1 MEKILKRIHS
11 PEDLRKLTGK
21 ELNLLPA
28 EIRERIIDVVSKN
41 GGHLAPNL
49 GTVELTI
56 ALHVVFHT
64 PEDKILWDVS
74 HQAYT
79 HKLLTGREAKFDT
92 LRQHG
97 GISGFTRMDESP
109 YDCFGSGHSGTALSA
124 AMGFEVADYLLKK
137 EDRVVAVVGD
147 GALTNG
153 ITFEALNNLRSCCRG
168 LILIV
173 NDNKMSI
180 ARSTGAISRILNR
193 IITAKLYN
201 RIKAAAKYIL
211 RNLPHGENMIGS
223 IRGLESSLKSLLVPG
238 VFFEEMGIRY
248 IGPVNGHNLAELIR
262 TLRRVKDNDLPVI
275 VHVITEKG
283 RGCKFANE
291 NPELFHGIGKFNPET
306 GELIRSAGAKPT
318 FSTVFGASLEKLTE
332 QDPKLVTV
340 AAAMA
345 LGCGITHDYIRKYKE
360 RFFDVGIAEE
370 HAIAFAA
377 GLAANGCHPV
387 AAIYATFSQRALD
400 CLFHEVALQN
410 LPVLLCADRAG
421 LVEDGP
427 THHGIYDV
435 SFLRA
440 IPNMAILM
448 PANEDELPMM
458 MEAALKRQCPAVI
471 RYPKGNSGRPE
482 GDPAPAPIEWGKA
495 AVVRD
500 GSDLSFWCAGREI
513 YTAMAAADIMEKQH
527 GLRAAVVNVRFLKPF
542 DTELFNQYLDRP
554 VVTLEDHVKQG
565 GLASI
570 VAELAA
576 GNGCPALLSWG
587 WDADEII
594 PHGSTAKIRQ
604 EHGFTPESIADAV
617 AAKVLSLRRQQRVL
631 H

>member
-1 MEKILKRIHS
+1 MENILQNIHS
-11 PEDLRKLTGK
+11 PEDLRRLNGK
-21 ELNLLPA
+21 ELNQLPE
-28 EIRERIIDVVSKN
+28 EIRERIIEVVSRN

-56 ALHVVFHT
+56 ALHIVFHA
-64 PEDKILWDVS
+64 PEDKILWDVG

-79 HKLLTGREAKFDT
+79 HKLLTGRADRFDT
-92 LRQHG
+92 LRKRG
-97 GISGFTRMDESP
+97 GVSGFTKMDESP

-124 AMGFEVADYLLKK
+124 AMGFEVAGDLLHK
-137 EDRVVAVVGD
+137 DGRVVAVVGD
-147 GALTNG
+147 GALGNG
-153 ITFEALNNLRSCCRG
+153 ITFEALNNLRSSCRG
-168 LILIV
+168 LILVV

-193 IITAKLYN
+193 IITAKFYN
-201 RIKAAAKYIL
+201 RVKASLKFVL
-211 RNLPHGENMIGS
+211 RRFPHGENMIGS

-283 RGCKFANE
+283 RGCKYANE
-291 NPELFHGIGKFNPET
+291 DPELFHGIGRFNPET
-306 GELIRSAGAKPT
+306 GELIRDAGAKPT
-318 FSTVFGASLEKLTE
+318 FSAVFGKTLEKLAAE
-332 QDPKLVTV
+332 DPKLVTV

-345 LGCGITHDYIRKYKE
+345 LGCGIPHEFIRKYRD

-377 GLAANGCHPV
+377 GLAAYGCHPV

-400 CLFHEVALQN
+400 CLFHDVGLQN
-410 LPVLLCADRAG
+410 LPVVLCEDRAG

-427 THHGIYDV
+427 THHGIHDV

-440 IPNMAILM
+440 IPNLAILM

-458 MEAALKRQCPAVI
+458 MEAALKRSCPAVI
-471 RYPKGNSGRPE
+471 RYPKGNSGRPD

-495 AVVRD
+495 AVVREGGD
-500 GSDLSFWCAGREI
+500 MSFWCAGREI
-513 YTAMAAADIMEKQH
+513 YTAMAAADILEREH
-527 GLRAAVVNVRFLKPF
+527 GIHAAVVNVRFLKPF
-542 DTELFNQYLDRP
+542 DEALFRTYLAKP
-554 VVTLEDHVKQG
+554 VVTVEDHVKQG

-570 VAELAA
+570 CAELAA
-576 GNGCPALLSWG
+576 GSPCPGMASFG
-587 WDADEII
+587 WEADVII
-594 PHGSTAKIRQ
+594 PHGATAQVRQ
-604 EHGFTPESIADAV
+604 EYGFTPEAIAEAV
-617 AAKVLSLRRQQRVL
+617 AKLVKRA
-631 H
+631 

>member
-1 MEKILKRIHS
+1 MDTILNRIHS

-21 ELNLLPA
+21 ELNRLPA

-56 ALHVVFHT
+56 ALHMVFHA
-64 PEDKILWDVS
+64 PGDKILWDVG

-79 HKLLTGREAKFDT
+79 HKLLTGRESEFDT
-92 LRQHG
+92 LRQRG
-97 GISGFTRMDESP
+97 GVSGFTKMDESP

-124 AMGFEVADYLLKK
+124 AMGFEVADNLLEKH
-137 EDRVVAVVGD
+137 DRVIAVVGD
-147 GALTNG
+147 GALGNG
-153 ITFEALNNLRSCCRG
+153 ITFEALNNLRSTCRG

-180 ARSTGAISRILNR
+180 ARTTGAIAHILNR
-193 IITAKLYN
+193 IITAKIYN
-201 RIKAAAKYIL
+201 RTKTALKYFL
-211 RNLPHGENMIGS
+211 RRFPHGENMIGS
-223 IRGLESSLKSLLVPG
+223 IQGLESSLKSLLVPG

-248 IGPVNGHNLAELIR
+248 IGPVNGHDIAELIR
-262 TLRRVKDNDLPVI
+262 TLRRVKDNDRPVI
-275 VHVITEKG
+275 VHVVTEKG
-283 RGCKFANE
+283 RGCKYANGD
-291 NPELFHGIGKFNPET
+291 PELFHGIGKFNPET
-306 GELIRSAGAKPT
+306 GELIRNTGSGPT
-318 FSTVFGASLEKLTE
+318 FSAVFGASLEKLAAE
-332 QDPKLVTV
+332 DPKLVTV

-345 LGCGITHDYIRKYKE
+345 LGCGISHDFIRKYRD

-400 CLFHEVALQN
+400 CLFHDVALQN

-427 THHGIYDV
+427 THHGLYDV

-440 IPNMAILM
+440 LPNIAILM

-458 MEAALKRQCPAVI
+458 MEAALKRACPAVI

-495 AVVRD
+495 AVVRE

-513 YTAMAAADIMEKQH
+513 YTAMAAACILEKEH
-527 GLRAAVVNVRFLKPF
+527 GIRAAVVNVRFLKPF
-542 DTELFNQYLDRP
+542 DAELFRQYLSRP
-554 VVTLEDHVKQG
+554 VVTIEDHVKQG

-570 VAELAA
+570 AAELAA
-576 GNGCPALLSWG
+576 GNGCPAMLSFG
-587 WDADEII
+587 WDADVII
-594 PHGSTAKIRQ
+594 PHGNTAKIRQ
-604 EHGFTPESIADAV
+604 EFGFTPEAIAK
-617 AAKVLSLRRQQRVL
+617 AAAEKVLPLR
-631 H
+631 

>member
-1 MEKILKRIHS
+1 MDKILQNIHS

-21 ELNLLPA
+21 ELNRLPQ
-28 EIRERIIDVVSKN
+28 EIRDRIVDVVSRN

-56 ALHVVFHT
+56 ALHMVFHA
-64 PEDKILWDVS
+64 PEDKILWDVG

-79 HKLLTGREAKFDT
+79 HKLLTGRESTFDT
-92 LRQHG
+92 LRQRG
-97 GISGFTRMDESP
+97 GVSGFTKMDESP

-124 AMGFEVADYLLKK
+124 AMGFEVAANMLKK
-137 EDRVVAVVGD
+137 DERVIAVVGD
-147 GALTNG
+147 GALGNG
-153 ITFEALNNLRSCCRG
+153 ITFEALNNLRSTCRG
-168 LILIV
+168 LILIA

-193 IITAKLYN
+193 IITARLYN
-201 RIKAAAKYIL
+201 RTKTAMKYIL
-211 RNLPHGENMIGS
+211 RRFPHGENMIGS
-223 IRGLESSLKSLLVPG
+223 IRGLENSLKSFLVPG

-283 RGCKFANE
+283 RGCKYANE
-291 NPELFHGIGKFNPET
+291 DPELFHGIGKFNPET
-306 GELIRSAGAKPT
+306 GELIRNPDAKPT
-318 FSTVFGASLEKLTE
+318 FSAVFGASLEKLAE

-345 LGCGITHDYIRKYKE
+345 LGCGISHDFIRKYRE

-400 CLFHEVALQN
+400 CLYHDVALQN
-410 LPVLLCADRAG
+410 LPVLLCEDRAG

-448 PANEDELPMM
+448 PANEEELPMM
-458 MEAALKRQCPAVI
+458 MEASLKRACPAVI
-471 RYPKGNSGRPE
+471 RYPKGSSGRPDGE
-482 GDPAPAPIEWGKA
+482 AAPAPLEWGKA
-495 AVVRD
+495 AVVRE

-513 YTAMAAADIMEKQH
+513 YTAMTAADILEKEH
-527 GLRAAVVNVRFLKPF
+527 GIRAAVVNVRFLKPF
-542 DTELFNQYLDRP
+542 DAELFHRYLDRP
-554 VVTLEDHVKQG
+554 VVTIEDHVKQG

-570 VAELAA
+570 AAELAA
-576 GNGCPALLSWG
+576 GNGCPAMLSFG
-587 WDADEII
+587 WDADTII
-594 PHGSTAKIRQ
+594 PHGSTAKIR
-604 EHGFTPESIADAV
+604 EEFGFTPEAIAK
-617 AAKVLSLRRQQRVL
+617 AAAEKIRSLR
-631 H
+631 

>member
-1 MEKILKRIHS
+1 MEKILKKIHS

-21 ELNLLPA
+21 ELKSLPA

-56 ALHVVFHT
+56 ALHMVFHA
-64 PEDKILWDVS
+64 PEDKILWDVG

-79 HKLLTGREAKFDT
+79 HKLLTGREAEFDT
-92 LRQHG
+92 LRQRG
-97 GISGFTRMDESP
+97 GVSGFTKMDESP

-124 AMGFEVADYLLKK
+124 AMGFEVADNLLEKH
-137 EDRVVAVVGD
+137 DRVIAVVGD
-147 GALTNG
+147 GALGNG
-153 ITFEALNNLRSCCRG
+153 ITFEALNNLRSTCRG
-168 LILIV
+168 LILIA

-180 ARSTGAISRILNR
+180 ARSTGAIAHILNR

-201 RIKAAAKYIL
+201 RTKTAMKYVLKRIPL
-211 RNLPHGENMIGS
+211 GQKMIGS
-223 IRGLESSLKSLLVPG
+223 IQGLENSLKSLLVPG

-248 IGPVNGHNLAELIR
+248 IGPVNGHNLDELVR

-275 VHVITEKG
+275 VHVITQKG
-283 RGCKFANE
+283 RGCKCASDD
-291 NPELFHGIGKFNPET
+291 PELFHGIGRFNPET
-306 GELIRSAGAKPT
+306 GELIRNPDARPT
-318 FSTVFGASLEKLTE
+318 FSAVFGASLEKLAE

-345 LGCGITHDYIRKYKE
+345 LGCGISHDFIRKHKD

-400 CLFHEVALQN
+400 CLFHDVALQN
-410 LPVLLCADRAG
+410 LPVLLCADRSG

-458 MEAALKRQCPAVI
+458 MEAALKRACPAVI
-471 RYPKGNSGRPE
+471 RYPKGNSGRPD

-495 AVVRD
+495 VVVRE

-513 YTAMAAADIMEKQH
+513 YTALAAADILEKKH

-542 DTELFNQYLDRP
+542 DDALFRQCLGKP

-570 VAELAA
+570 AAELAA
-576 GNGCPALLSWG
+576 WNGCPAMLSFG
-587 WDADEII
+587 WEADEIV
-594 PHGSTAKIRQ
+594 PHGSTAKIRE
-604 EHGFTPESIADAV
+604 EHGFTPEAIAKAV
-617 AAKVLSLRRQQRVL
+617 AEKVLVLR
-631 H
+631 

>member
-1 MEKILKRIHS
+1 MENILKHIHS

-21 ELNLLPA
+21 ELAALPD

-56 ALHVVFHT
+56 ALHMVFHA
-64 PEDKILWDVS
+64 PEDKILWDVG

-79 HKLLTGREAKFDT
+79 HKLLTGREAEFDT
-92 LRQHG
+92 LRRRG
-97 GISGFTRMDESP
+97 GVSGFTKMDESP

-124 AMGFEVADYLLKK
+124 AMGFEVADNLLNKH
-137 EDRVVAVVGD
+137 DRVIAVVGD
-147 GALTNG
+147 GALGNG
-153 ITFEALNNLRSCCRG
+153 ITFEALNNLRSTCRG
-168 LILIV
+168 LILIA

-180 ARSTGAISRILNR
+180 ARSTGAIAHILNR

-201 RIKAAAKYIL
+201 RTKTVMKYVL
-211 RNLPHGENMIGS
+211 RRLPLGENMIGG
-223 IRGLESSLKSLLVPG
+223 IQGLENSLKSLLVPG
-238 VFFEEMGIRY
+238 IFFEEMGIRY
-248 IGPVNGHNLAELIR
+248 IGPVNGHNLAALIR

-275 VHVITEKG
+275 VHVITQKG
-283 RGCKFANE
+283 RGCKCATDD
-291 NPELFHGIGKFNPET
+291 PELFHGIGKFNPET
-306 GELIRSAGAKPT
+306 GELIRSAGEKPT
-318 FSTVFGASLEKLTE
+318 FSAVFGAALEKLAE
-332 QDPKLVTV
+332 KDPKLVTV

-345 LGCGITHDYIRKYKE
+345 LGCGISHDFIRKYRD

-400 CLFHEVALQN
+400 CLFHDVALQN

-440 IPNMAILM
+440 LPNMAVLM

-458 MEAALKRQCPAVI
+458 MEAALKHAGPAVI

-482 GDPAPAPIEWGKA
+482 DDPAPAPVEWGKA
-495 AVVRD
+495 VVVRE

-513 YTAMAAADIMEKQH
+513 YTAMAAADILEGKH
-527 GLRAAVVNVRFLKPF
+527 GIRAAVVNVRFLKPF
-542 DTELFNQYLDRP
+542 DAALFKTYWDKP
-554 VVTLEDHVKQG
+554 VVTIEDHVKQG
-565 GLASI
+565 GLASV

-576 GNGCPALLSWG
+576 GNGCPAVLSFG
-587 WDADEII
+587 WDADTIV
-594 PHGSTAKIRQ
+594 PHGSTAKIR
-604 EHGFTPESIADAV
+604 EEYGFTPEAIAEAA
-617 AAKVLSLRRQQRVL
+617 AAKVLALR
-631 H
+631 

>member
-1 MEKILKRIHS
+1 MENILQNIHS

-21 ELNLLPA
+21 DLNRLPD
-28 EIRERIIDVVSKN
+28 EIRERIIDVVSRN

-56 ALHVVFHT
+56 ALHIVFHA
-64 PEDKILWDVS
+64 PEDKILWDVG

-79 HKLLTGREAKFDT
+79 HKLLTGRAENFDT
-92 LRQHG
+92 LRQRG
-97 GISGFTRMDESP
+97 GVSGFTKMDESP

-124 AMGFEVADYLLKK
+124 AMGFEVAGELLHK
-137 EDRVVAVVGD
+137 DGRVVAVVGD
-147 GALTNG
+147 GALGNG
-153 ITFEALNNLRSCCRG
+153 ITFEALNNLRSACRG
-168 LILIV
+168 LILVV

-201 RIKAAAKYIL
+201 RVKASAKYLL
-211 RNLPHGENMIGS
+211 RRFPHGENMIGG

-283 RGCKFANE
+283 RGCKYANE
-291 NPELFHGIGKFNPET
+291 DPELFHGIGKFNPET
-306 GELIRSAGAKPT
+306 GELIRNAGAKPT
-318 FSTVFGASLEKLTE
+318 FSAVFGSALEKLAE
-332 QDPKLVTV
+332 EDPKLVTV

-345 LGCGITHDYIRKYKE
+345 LGCGISHEFIRKNRD

-400 CLFHEVALQN
+400 CLFHDVGLQN
-410 LPVLLCADRAG
+410 LPVVLCEDRAG

-427 THHGIYDV
+427 THHGIHDV

-440 IPNMAILM
+440 IPNIAILM

-458 MEAALKRQCPAVI
+458 MEAALKHASPAVI
-471 RYPKGNSGRPE
+471 RYPKGNSGRPD
-482 GDPAPAPIEWGKA
+482 GDPAPVPVEWGRA
-495 AVVRD
+495 AVVRE
-500 GSDLSFWCAGREI
+500 GGDLSFWCAGREI
-513 YTAMAAADIMEKQH
+513 YTALAAAGILERQH
-527 GLRAAVVNVRFLKPF
+527 GIRAAVVNVRFLKPF
-542 DTELFNQYLDRP
+542 DEALFRRYLAKP
-554 VVTLEDHVKQG
+554 VVTIEDHVKQG

-570 VAELAA
+570 CAELAA
-576 GNGCPALLSWG
+576 GNGCPAMLSFG
-587 WDADEII
+587 WDADTII

-604 EHGFTPESIADAV
+604 EFGFTPEAIAEAS
-617 AAKVLSLRRQQRVL
+617 AKLVRRG
-631 H
+631 

>member
-1 MEKILKRIHS
+1 MEKILEHIHS

-21 ELNLLPA
+21 ELAALPD

-56 ALHVVFHT
+56 ALHMVFHA
-64 PEDKILWDVS
+64 PEDKILWDVG

-79 HKLLTGREAKFDT
+79 HKLLTGREAEFDT
-92 LRQHG
+92 LRRRG
-97 GISGFTRMDESP
+97 GVSGFTKMDESP

-124 AMGFEVADYLLKK
+124 AMGFEVADNLLNKH
-137 EDRVVAVVGD
+137 DRVIAVVGD
-147 GALTNG
+147 GALGNG
-153 ITFEALNNLRSCCRG
+153 ITFEALNNLRSTCRG
-168 LILIV
+168 LILIA

-180 ARSTGAISRILNR
+180 ARSTGAIAHILNR

-201 RIKAAAKYIL
+201 RTKTVMKYVL
-211 RNLPHGENMIGS
+211 RRLPLGENMIGG
-223 IRGLESSLKSLLVPG
+223 IQGLENSLKSLLVPG
-238 VFFEEMGIRY
+238 IFFEEMGIRY
-248 IGPVNGHNLAELIR
+248 IGPVNGHNLAALIR

-275 VHVITEKG
+275 VHVITQKG
-283 RGCKFANE
+283 RGCKCATDD
-291 NPELFHGIGKFNPET
+291 PELFHGIGKFNPET
-306 GELIRSAGAKPT
+306 GELIRSAGEKPT
-318 FSTVFGASLEKLTE
+318 FSAVFGAALEKLAE
-332 QDPKLVTV
+332 KDPKLVTV

-345 LGCGITHDYIRKYKE
+345 LGCGISHDFIRKYRD

-400 CLFHEVALQN
+400 CLFHDVALQN

-440 IPNMAILM
+440 LPNMAVLM

-458 MEAALKRQCPAVI
+458 MEAALKHAGPAVI

-482 GDPAPAPIEWGKA
+482 DDPAPAPVEWGKA
-495 AVVRD
+495 VVVRE

-513 YTAMAAADIMEKQH
+513 YTAMAAADILEGKH
-527 GLRAAVVNVRFLKPF
+527 GIRAAVVNVRFLKPF
-542 DTELFNQYLDRP
+542 DAALFKTYWDKP
-554 VVTLEDHVKQG
+554 VVTIEDHVKQG
-565 GLASI
+565 GLASV

-576 GNGCPALLSWG
+576 GNGCPAVLSFG
-587 WDADEII
+587 WDADTIV
-594 PHGSTAKIRQ
+594 PHGSTAKIR
-604 EHGFTPESIADAV
+604 EEYGFTPEAIAEAA
-617 AAKVLSLRRQQRVL
+617 AAKVLALR
-631 H
+631 

>member
-1 MEKILKRIHS
+1 MENILQNIHS
-11 PEDLRKLTGK
+11 PEDLRRLNGK
-21 ELNLLPA
+21 ELNQLPE
-28 EIRERIIDVVSKN
+28 EIRERIIEVVSRN

-56 ALHVVFHT
+56 ALHIVFHA
-64 PEDKILWDVS
+64 PEDKILWDVG

-79 HKLLTGREAKFDT
+79 HKLLTGRADRFDT
-92 LRQHG
+92 LRKRG
-97 GISGFTRMDESP
+97 GVSGFTKMDESP

-124 AMGFEVADYLLKK
+124 AMGFEVAGDLLHK
-137 EDRVVAVVGD
+137 DGRVVAVVGD
-147 GALTNG
+147 GALGNG
-153 ITFEALNNLRSCCRG
+153 ITFEALNNLRSSCRG
-168 LILIV
+168 LILVV

-193 IITAKLYN
+193 IITAKFYN
-201 RIKAAAKYIL
+201 RVKASLKFVL
-211 RNLPHGENMIGS
+211 RRFPHGENMIGS

-283 RGCKFANE
+283 RGCKYANE
-291 NPELFHGIGKFNPET
+291 DPELFHGIGRFNPET
-306 GELIRSAGAKPT
+306 GELIRDAGAKPT
-318 FSTVFGASLEKLTE
+318 FSAVFGKTLEKLAAE
-332 QDPKLVTV
+332 DPKLVTV

-345 LGCGITHDYIRKYKE
+345 LGCGISHEFIRKYRD

-400 CLFHEVALQN
+400 CLFHDVGLQN
-410 LPVLLCADRAG
+410 LPVVLCEDRAG

-427 THHGIYDV
+427 THHGIHDV

-440 IPNMAILM
+440 IPNLAILM

-458 MEAALKRQCPAVI
+458 MEAAVKRSCPAVI
-471 RYPKGNSGRPE
+471 RYPKGNSGRPD
-482 GDPAPAPIEWGKA
+482 GDPAPAPLEWGKA
-495 AVVRD
+495 AVVREGGD
-500 GSDLSFWCAGREI
+500 MSFWCAGREI
-513 YTAMAAADIMEKQH
+513 YTAMAAADILEREH
-527 GLRAAVVNVRFLKPF
+527 GIHAAVVNVRFLKPF
-542 DTELFNQYLDRP
+542 DEALFRTYLAKP
-554 VVTLEDHVKQG
+554 VVTVEDHVKQG

-570 VAELAA
+570 CAELAA
-576 GNGCPALLSWG
+576 GSPCPGMTSFG
-587 WDADEII
+587 WEADVII
-594 PHGSTAKIRQ
+594 PHGSTSQVRQ
-604 EHGFTPESIADAV
+604 EYGFTPEAIAEA
-617 AAKVLSLRRQQRVL
+617 AAKLVKRA
-631 H
+631 

>member
-1 MEKILKRIHS
+1 MENILQNIHS
-11 PEDLRKLTGK
+11 PEDLRRLNGK
-21 ELNLLPA
+21 ELNQLPE
-28 EIRERIIDVVSKN
+28 EIRERIIEVVSRN

-56 ALHVVFHT
+56 ALHIVFHA
-64 PEDKILWDVS
+64 PEDKILWDVG

-79 HKLLTGREAKFDT
+79 HKLLTGRADRFDT
-92 LRQHG
+92 LRKRG
-97 GISGFTRMDESP
+97 GVSGFTKMDESP

-124 AMGFEVADYLLKK
+124 AMGFEVAGDLLHK
-137 EDRVVAVVGD
+137 DGRVVAVVGD
-147 GALTNG
+147 GALGNG
-153 ITFEALNNLRSCCRG
+153 ITFEALNNLRSSCRG
-168 LILIV
+168 LILVV

-193 IITAKLYN
+193 IITAKFYN
-201 RIKAAAKYIL
+201 RVKASLKFVL
-211 RNLPHGENMIGS
+211 RRFPHGENMIGS

-283 RGCKFANE
+283 RGCKYANE
-291 NPELFHGIGKFNPET
+291 DPELFHGIGRFNPET
-306 GELIRSAGAKPT
+306 GELIRDAGAKPT
-318 FSTVFGASLEKLTE
+318 FSAVFGKTLEKLAE
-332 QDPKLVTV
+332 EDPKLVTV

-345 LGCGITHDYIRKYKE
+345 LGCGISHEFIRKYRD

-400 CLFHEVALQN
+400 CLFHDVGLQN
-410 LPVLLCADRAG
+410 LPVVLCEDRAG

-427 THHGIYDV
+427 THHGIHDV

-440 IPNMAILM
+440 IPNLAILM
-448 PANEDELPMM
+448 PANEDELPVM
-458 MEAALKRQCPAVI
+458 MEAALKRSCPAVI
-471 RYPKGNSGRPE
+471 RYPKGNSGRPD
-482 GDPAPAPIEWGKA
+482 GDPAPPPLEWGKA
-495 AVVRD
+495 AVVREGGD
-500 GSDLSFWCAGREI
+500 ISFWCAGREI
-513 YTAMAAADIMEKQH
+513 YTAMAAADILELEH
-527 GLRAAVVNVRFLKPF
+527 GIHAAVVNVRFLKPF
-542 DTELFNQYLDRP
+542 DEALFRTYLAKP
-554 VVTLEDHVKQG
+554 VVTVEDHVKQG

-570 VAELAA
+570 CAELAA
-576 GNGCPALLSWG
+576 GTPCPGMASFG
-587 WDADEII
+587 WDADVII
-594 PHGSTAKIRQ
+594 PHGSTAQVRQ
-604 EHGFTPESIADAV
+604 EYGFTPEAMAEA
-617 AAKVLSLRRQQRVL
+617 AAKLVQRA
-631 H
+631 

>member
-1 MEKILKRIHS
+1 MENILQNIHS
-11 PEDLRKLTGK
+11 PEDLRRLNGK
-21 ELNLLPA
+21 ELNQLPE
-28 EIRERIIDVVSKN
+28 EIRERIIDVVSRN

-56 ALHVVFHT
+56 ALHIVFHA
-64 PEDKILWDVS
+64 PEDKILWDVG

-79 HKLLTGREAKFDT
+79 HKLLTGRADRFDT
-92 LRQHG
+92 LRKRG
-97 GISGFTRMDESP
+97 GVSGFTKMDESP

-124 AMGFEVADYLLKK
+124 AMGFEVAGDLLHK
-137 EDRVVAVVGD
+137 DGRVVAVVGD
-147 GALTNG
+147 GALGNG
-153 ITFEALNNLRSCCRG
+153 ITFEALNNLRSSCRG
-168 LILIV
+168 LILVV

-193 IITAKLYN
+193 IITAKFYN
-201 RIKAAAKYIL
+201 RVKASLKYVL
-211 RNLPHGENMIGS
+211 RRFPHGENMIGS

-283 RGCKFANE
+283 RGCKYANE
-291 NPELFHGIGKFNPET
+291 DPELFHGIGRFNPET
-306 GELIRSAGAKPT
+306 GELIRDAGAKPT
-318 FSTVFGASLEKLTE
+318 FSAVFGKTLEKLAE
-332 QDPKLVTV
+332 EDPKLVTV

-345 LGCGITHDYIRKYKE
+345 LGCGISHEFIRKYRD

-400 CLFHEVALQN
+400 CLFHDVGLQN
-410 LPVLLCADRAG
+410 LPVVLCEDRAG

-427 THHGIYDV
+427 THHGIHDV

-440 IPNMAILM
+440 IPNLAILM

-458 MEAALKRQCPAVI
+458 MESALKRSCPAVI
-471 RYPKGNSGRPE
+471 RYPKGNSGRPD

-495 AVVRD
+495 AVVREGGD
-500 GSDLSFWCAGREI
+500 MSFWCAGREI
-513 YTAMAAADIMEKQH
+513 YTAMAAADILEREH
-527 GLRAAVVNVRFLKPF
+527 GIHAAVVNVRFLKPF
-542 DTELFNQYLDRP
+542 DEALFRTYLAKP
-554 VVTLEDHVKQG
+554 VVTVEDHVKQG

-570 VAELAA
+570 CAELAA
-576 GNGCPALLSWG
+576 GTPCPGMASFG
-587 WDADEII
+587 WEADVII
-594 PHGSTAKIRQ
+594 PHGSTAQVRK
-604 EHGFTPESIADAV
+604 EFGFTPEAMAEA
-617 AAKVLSLRRQQRVL
+617 AAKLVKRA
-631 H
+631 

>member
-1 MEKILKRIHS
+1 MEKILPHIHS

-21 ELNLLPA
+21 ELTALPE

-56 ALHVVFHT
+56 ALHMVFHA

-79 HKLLTGREAKFDT
+79 HKLLTGRADRFDT
-92 LRQHG
+92 LRQKG
-97 GISGFTRMDESP
+97 GISGFTKMDESP
-109 YDCFGSGHSGTALSA
+109 YDCFGSGHSGSALSA

-137 EDRVVAVVGD
+137 EGRVVAIVGD

-153 ITFEALNNLRSCCRG
+153 ITFEALNNLRSTCRG

-201 RIKAAAKYIL
+201 RTKAALKYFL
-211 RNLPHGENMIGS
+211 RIFPHGENMIGS
-223 IRGLESSLKSLLVPG
+223 IQGLENSLKSLLVPG

-291 NPELFHGIGKFNPET
+291 DPELFHGIGK
-306 GELIRSAGAKPT
+306 ST
-318 FSTVFGASLEKLTE
+318 FSAVFGKSLEKLAA

-345 LGCGITHDYIRKYKE
+345 LGCGIPHEFIRKYRE

-400 CLFHEVALQN
+400 CLFHDVGLQN
-410 LPVLLCADRAG
+410 LPVLLCEDRAG

-458 MEAALKRQCPAVI
+458 MEAALNHPCPAVI
-471 RYPKGNSGRPE
+471 RYPKGNSGRPD
-482 GDPAPAPIEWGKA
+482 GDSAPSPIEWGKA
-495 AVVRD
+495 AVVRE

-513 YTAMAAADIMEKQH
+513 YTAMAAADILEKKH

-542 DTELFNQYLDRP
+542 DASLFKRYLDKP
-554 VVTLEDHVKQG
+554 VVTLAVDVKQG

-570 VAELAA
+570 AAELAA
-576 GNGCPALLSWG
+576 GNGCRALLSWG

-594 PHGSTAKIRQ
+594 PHGSTAKIRE
-604 EHGFTPESIADAV
+604 EHGFTPEAIAETV
-617 AAKVLSLRRQQRVL
+617 AAKVLSLR
-631 H
+631 

>member
-1 MEKILKRIHS
+1 MDKILPRIQT

-21 ELNLLPA
+21 ELNSLPA

-56 ALHVVFHT
+56 ALHMVFHA
-64 PEDKILWDVS
+64 PDDKILWDVG

-79 HKLLTGREAKFDT
+79 HKLLTGREARFDT
-92 LRQHG
+92 LRQSG
-97 GISGFTRMDESP
+97 GVSGFTKMDESP
-109 YDCFGSGHSGTALSA
+109 FDCFGSGHSGTALSA
-124 AMGFEVADYLLKK
+124 AMGFEVAGHLLKK
-137 EDRVVAVVGD
+137 EDRVIAVVGD

-201 RIKAAAKYIL
+201 RTKTALKYFL
-211 RNLPHGENMIGS
+211 RIFPHGENMIGS

-248 IGPVNGHNLAELIR
+248 IGPVNGHNLVELIR

-291 NPELFHGIGKFNPET
+291 DPELFHGIGKFNPET
-306 GELIRSAGAKPT
+306 GELIRSAGSKPT
-318 FSTVFGASLEKLTE
+318 FSAVFGASLEKLAE

-345 LGCGITHDYIRKYKE
+345 LGCGISHDFIRKYRE

-400 CLFHEVALQN
+400 CLFHDVGLQN

-427 THHGIYDV
+427 THHGIHDV

-440 IPNMAILM
+440 IPNMSILM

-458 MEAALKRQCPAVI
+458 MEAALKHAGPAVI
-471 RYPKGNSGRPE
+471 RYPKGNSGRPD
-482 GDPAPAPIEWGKA
+482 GDPAPAPVEWGKA
-495 AVVRD
+495 AIVRE

-513 YTAMAAADIMEKQH
+513 YTAMAAADILEKEH

-542 DTELFNQYLDRP
+542 DAALFRQYLDRP
-554 VVTLEDHVKQG
+554 VVTIEDHVKQG

-570 VAELAA
+570 AAELAA

-594 PHGSTAKIRQ
+594 PHGSTVKIRQ
-604 EHGFTPESIADAV
+604 EHGFTPEAIAEAV
-617 AAKVLSLRRQQRVL
+617 AAKVRRDGRA
-631 H
+631 

>member
-1 MEKILKRIHS
+1 MEKILKKIHS

-21 ELNLLPA
+21 ELKSLPA

-56 ALHVVFHT
+56 ALHMVFHA
-64 PEDKILWDVS
+64 PEDKILWDVG

-79 HKLLTGREAKFDT
+79 HKLLTGREAEFDT
-92 LRQHG
+92 LRQRG
-97 GISGFTRMDESP
+97 GVSGFTKMDESP

-124 AMGFEVADYLLKK
+124 AMGFEVADNLLEKH
-137 EDRVVAVVGD
+137 DRVIAVVGD
-147 GALTNG
+147 GALGNG
-153 ITFEALNNLRSCCRG
+153 ITFEALNNLRSTCRG
-168 LILIV
+168 LILIA

-180 ARSTGAISRILNR
+180 ARSTGAIAHILNR

-201 RIKAAAKYIL
+201 RTKTAMKYVLKRIPL
-211 RNLPHGENMIGS
+211 GQKMIGS
-223 IRGLESSLKSLLVPG
+223 IQGLENSLKSLLVPG

-248 IGPVNGHNLAELIR
+248 IGPVNGHNLDELVR

-275 VHVITEKG
+275 VHVITQKG
-283 RGCKFANE
+283 RGCKCASDD
-291 NPELFHGIGKFNPET
+291 PELFHGIGRFNPET
-306 GELIRSAGAKPT
+306 GELIRNPDARPT
-318 FSTVFGASLEKLTE
+318 FSAVFGASLEKLAE

-345 LGCGITHDYIRKYKE
+345 LGCGISHDFIRKHKD

-400 CLFHEVALQN
+400 CLFHDVALQN
-410 LPVLLCADRAG
+410 LPVLLCADRSG

-458 MEAALKRQCPAVI
+458 MEAALKRACPAVI
-471 RYPKGNSGRPE
+471 RYPKGNSGRPD

-495 AVVRD
+495 VVVRE

-513 YTAMAAADIMEKQH
+513 YTALAAADILEKKH

-542 DTELFNQYLDRP
+542 DDALFRQCLGKP

-570 VAELAA
+570 AAELAA
-576 GNGCPALLSWG
+576 WNGCPAMLSFG
-587 WDADEII
+587 WEADEIV
-594 PHGSTAKIRQ
+594 PHGSTAKIRE
-604 EHGFTPESIADAV
+604 EHGFTPEAIAKAV
-617 AAKVLSLRRQQRVL
+617 AEKVLALR
-631 H
+631 

>member
-1 MEKILKRIHS
+1 MEKILKQIHS

-21 ELNLLPA
+21 DLNRLPD

-56 ALHVVFHT
+56 ALHMVFHA
-64 PEDKILWDVS
+64 PGDKILWDVG

-79 HKLLTGREAKFDT
+79 HKLLTGREADFDT
-92 LRQHG
+92 LRQRG
-97 GISGFTRMDESP
+97 GVSGFTKMDESP

-124 AMGFEVADYLLKK
+124 AMGFEVADRLLKEK
-137 EDRVVAVVGD
+137 HDRVIAVVGD
-147 GALTNG
+147 GALGNG
-153 ITFEALNNLRSCCRG
+153 ITFEALNNLRSTCRG
-168 LILIV
+168 LILIA

-180 ARSTGAISRILNR
+180 ARSTGAVAHILNR

-201 RIKAAAKYIL
+201 RTKTGMKYVL
-211 RNLPHGENMIGS
+211 RRLPLGEKMIGG
-223 IRGLESSLKSLLVPG
+223 IRGLENSLKSLLVPG
-238 VFFEEMGIRY
+238 IFFEEMGIRY
-248 IGPVNGHNLAELIR
+248 IGPVNGHDLAALIH

-275 VHVITEKG
+275 VHVITQKG
-283 RGCKFANE
+283 RGCKFANDD
-291 NPELFHGIGKFNPET
+291 PELFHGIGRFNPET
-306 GELIRSAGAKPT
+306 GELIRSAGERPT
-318 FSTVFGASLEKLTE
+318 FSAVFGSALGKLAA

-345 LGCGITHDYIRKYKE
+345 LGCGISHEFIRKYRG

-370 HAIAFAA
+370 HAVAFAA

-400 CLFHEVALQN
+400 CLFHDVALQN

-458 MEAALKRQCPAVI
+458 MEAALKRACPAVI

-482 GDPAPAPIEWGKA
+482 GDPPPVPIEWGKA

-513 YTAMAAADIMEKQH
+513 YTALAAADILEKEH
-527 GLRAAVVNVRFLKPF
+527 GIRAAVVNVRFLKPF
-542 DTELFNQYLDRP
+542 DAALFRQYLSKP
-554 VVTLEDHVKQG
+554 VVTIEDHVKQG

-570 VAELAA
+570 AAEHAA
-576 GNGCPALLSWG
+576 GNACPALLSWG

-594 PHGSTAKIRQ
+594 PHGSTVEIRR
-604 EHGFTPESIADAV
+604 EHGFTPEAIAKAV
-617 AAKVLSLRRQQRVL
+617 AEKTLALR
-631 H
+631 

>member
-1 MEKILKRIHS
+1 MENILQNIHS
-11 PEDLRKLTGK
+11 PEDLRRLNGK
-21 ELNLLPA
+21 ELNQLPE
-28 EIRERIIDVVSKN
+28 EIRERIIDVVSRN

-56 ALHVVFHT
+56 ALHIVFHA
-64 PEDKILWDVS
+64 PEDKILWDVG

-79 HKLLTGREAKFDT
+79 HKLLTGRADRFDT
-92 LRQHG
+92 LRKRG
-97 GISGFTRMDESP
+97 GVSGFTKMDESP

-124 AMGFEVADYLLKK
+124 AMGFEVAGDLLHK
-137 EDRVVAVVGD
+137 DGRVVAVVGD
-147 GALTNG
+147 GALGNG
-153 ITFEALNNLRSCCRG
+153 ITFEALNNLRSSCRG

-193 IITAKLYN
+193 IITAKFYN
-201 RIKAAAKYIL
+201 RVKASLKFVL
-211 RNLPHGENMIGS
+211 RRFPHGENMIGS

-283 RGCKFANE
+283 RGCKYANE
-291 NPELFHGIGKFNPET
+291 DPELFHGIGRFNPET
-306 GELIRSAGAKPT
+306 GELIRDAGAKPT
-318 FSTVFGASLEKLTE
+318 FSAVFGKTLEKLAAE
-332 QDPKLVTV
+332 DPKLVTV

-345 LGCGITHDYIRKYKE
+345 LGCGISHEFIRKYRE

-400 CLFHEVALQN
+400 CLFHDVGLQN
-410 LPVLLCADRAG
+410 LPVVLCEDRAG

-427 THHGIYDV
+427 THHGIHDV

-440 IPNMAILM
+440 IPNLAILM

-458 MEAALKRQCPAVI
+458 MEAALKRSCPAVI
-471 RYPKGNSGRPE
+471 RYPKGNSGRPD
-482 GDPAPAPIEWGKA
+482 GDPAPAPLEWGKA
-495 AVVRD
+495 AVVRE
-500 GSDLSFWCAGREI
+500 GSDVSFWCAGREI
-513 YTAMAAADIMEKQH
+513 YTAMAAADILEREH
-527 GLRAAVVNVRFLKPF
+527 GIHAAVVNVRFLKPF
-542 DTELFNQYLDRP
+542 DEALFRQYLAKP
-554 VVTLEDHVKQG
+554 VVTVEDHVKQG

-570 VAELAA
+570 CAELAA
-576 GNGCPALLSWG
+576 GSPCPGMASFG
-587 WDADEII
+587 WEADVII
-594 PHGSTAKIRQ
+594 PHGSTAQVRK
-604 EHGFTPESIADAV
+604 EYGFTPEAMAEA
-617 AAKVLSLRRQQRVL
+617 AAKLVKRA
-631 H
+631 

>member
-1 MEKILKRIHS
+1 MEKILKHIHS

-21 ELNLLPA
+21 ELAALPD

-56 ALHVVFHT
+56 ALHMVFHA
-64 PEDKILWDVS
+64 PEDKILWDVG

-79 HKLLTGREAKFDT
+79 HKLLTGREAEFDT
-92 LRQHG
+92 LRRRG
-97 GISGFTRMDESP
+97 GVSGFTKMDESP

-124 AMGFEVADYLLKK
+124 AMGFEVADNLLNKH
-137 EDRVVAVVGD
+137 DRVIAVVGD
-147 GALTNG
+147 GALGNG
-153 ITFEALNNLRSCCRG
+153 ITFEALNNLRSTCRG
-168 LILIV
+168 LILIA

-180 ARSTGAISRILNR
+180 ARSTGAIAHILNR

-201 RIKAAAKYIL
+201 RTKTVMKYVL
-211 RNLPHGENMIGS
+211 RRLPLGENMIGG
-223 IRGLESSLKSLLVPG
+223 IQGLENSLKSLLVPG
-238 VFFEEMGIRY
+238 IFFEEMGIRY
-248 IGPVNGHNLAELIR
+248 IGPVNGHNLAALIR

-275 VHVITEKG
+275 VHVITQKG
-283 RGCKFANE
+283 RGCKCATDD
-291 NPELFHGIGKFNPET
+291 PELFHGIGKFNPET
-306 GELIRSAGAKPT
+306 GELIRSAGEKPT
-318 FSTVFGASLEKLTE
+318 FSAVFGAALEKLAE
-332 QDPKLVTV
+332 KDPKLVTV

-345 LGCGITHDYIRKYKE
+345 LGCGISHDFIRKYRD

-400 CLFHEVALQN
+400 CLFHDVALQN

-440 IPNMAILM
+440 LPNMAVLM

-458 MEAALKRQCPAVI
+458 MEAALKHAGPAVI

-482 GDPAPAPIEWGKA
+482 DDPAPAPVEWGKA
-495 AVVRD
+495 VVVRE

-513 YTAMAAADIMEKQH
+513 YTAMAAADILEGKH
-527 GLRAAVVNVRFLKPF
+527 GIRAAVVNVRFLKPF
-542 DTELFNQYLDRP
+542 DAALFKTYWDKP
-554 VVTLEDHVKQG
+554 VVTIEDHVKQG
-565 GLASI
+565 GLASV

-576 GNGCPALLSWG
+576 GNGCPAVLSFG
-587 WDADEII
+587 WDADTIV
-594 PHGSTAKIRQ
+594 PHGSTAKIR
-604 EHGFTPESIADAV
+604 EEYGFTPEAIAEAA
-617 AAKVLSLRRQQRVL
+617 AAKVLALR
-631 H
+631 

>member
-1 MEKILKRIHS
+1 MDKILPRIHS

-56 ALHVVFHT
+56 ALHMVFHA

-79 HKLLTGREAKFDT
+79 HKILTGREPEFDT
-92 LRQHG
+92 LRQRG
-97 GISGFTRMDESP
+97 GISGFTKMDESP

-124 AMGFEVADYLLKK
+124 AMGFEVAGFLLKK
-137 EDRVVAVVGD
+137 EDRVIAVVGD

-153 ITFEALNNLRSCCRG
+153 ITFEALNNLRSTCRG

-201 RIKAAAKYIL
+201 RTKTTLKYFL
-211 RNLPHGENMIGS
+211 RSLPYGENMIGS
-223 IRGLESSLKSLLVPG
+223 IRGLESSLKSFLVPG

-291 NPELFHGIGKFNPET
+291 DPELFHGIGKFNPET
-306 GELIRSAGAKPT
+306 GELIRSADAKPT
-318 FSTVFGASLEKLTE
+318 FSAVFGKSLDKLAAE
-332 QDPKLVTV
+332 DPKLVTV

-345 LGCGITHDYIRKYKE
+345 LGCGISHDFIRKYRE

-440 IPNMAILM
+440 LPNMTILM

-458 MEAALKRQCPAVI
+458 MEAALKHSCPAVI
-471 RYPKGNSGRPE
+471 RYPKGNSGRPD
-482 GDPAPAPIEWGKA
+482 GDPTPAPLEWGKA
-495 AVVRD
+495 AVVRE

-513 YTAMAAADIMEKQH
+513 YTAMTAADILEKQH

-542 DTELFNQYLDRP
+542 DAALFRQYLDRP

-570 VAELAA
+570 AAEFAA
-576 GNGCPALLSWG
+576 GSGCPALLSWG

-594 PHGSTAKIRQ
+594 PHGSTAKIRE
-604 EHGFTPESIADAV
+604 EHGFTPEAIAEAV
-617 AAKVLSLRRQQRVL
+617 AVKVLTLRDGKL
-631 H
+631 

>member
-1 MEKILKRIHS
+1 MDRILQQIHS
-11 PEDLRKLTGK
+11 PEDLRKLSGK
-21 ELNLLPA
+21 ELNSLPA

-56 ALHVVFHT
+56 ALHMVFHA
-64 PEDKILWDVS
+64 PEDKILWDVG

-79 HKLLTGREAKFDT
+79 HKLLTGREERFDT
-92 LRQHG
+92 LRQRG
-97 GISGFTRMDESP
+97 GVSGFTKMDESP

-124 AMGFEVADYLLKK
+124 AMGFEVAADLLKK
-137 EDRVVAVVGD
+137 DERVVAVVGD
-147 GALTNG
+147 GALGNG
-153 ITFEALNNLRSCCRG
+153 ITFEALNNLRSTCRG
-168 LILIV
+168 LILIA

-180 ARSTGAISRILNR
+180 ARSTGAIARILNR
-193 IITAKLYN
+193 IITAKIYN
-201 RIKAAAKYIL
+201 STKTALKYIL
-211 RNLPHGENMIGS
+211 RRIPLGENVIGG
-223 IRGLESSLKSLLVPG
+223 IRGIENSLKSLFVPG
-238 VFFEEMGIRY
+238 IFFEEMGIRY
-248 IGPVNGHNLAELIR
+248 IGPVNGHNLAELVR
-262 TLRRVKDNDLPVI
+262 TLRRVKDNNLPVI
-275 VHVITEKG
+275 VHVITQKG
-283 RGCKFANE
+283 RGCKCAADD
-291 NPELFHGIGKFNPET
+291 PELFHGIGKFNPET
-306 GELIRSAGAKPT
+306 GELIRNPGAKPT
-318 FSTVFGASLEKLTE
+318 FSAVFGTSLDKLAE

-345 LGCGITHDYIRKYKE
+345 LGCGISHDFIRKYRE

-400 CLFHEVALQN
+400 CLFHDVALQN
-410 LPVLLCADRAG
+410 LPVLLCCDRAG

-440 IPNMAILM
+440 LPHMAILM

-458 MEAALKRQCPAVI
+458 MEAALKHPCPAVI
-471 RYPKGNSGRPE
+471 RYPKGNSGRPD

-495 AVVRD
+495 AVVRE

-513 YTAMAAADIMEKQH
+513 YTAMAAADILEKEH
-527 GLRAAVVNVRFLKPF
+527 GIRAAVVNVRFLKPF
-542 DTELFNQYLDRP
+542 DADLFKNYVSKL

-576 GNGCPALLSWG
+576 GNGCPALLSYG

-594 PHGSTAKIRQ
+594 PHGSTAKIR
-604 EHGFTPESIADAV
+604 EEYGFTPEAIAK
-617 AAKVLSLRRQQRVL
+617 AAAEKVLALRSISI
-631 H
+631 

>member
-1 MEKILKRIHS
+1 MEKILPHIHS

-21 ELNLLPA
+21 ELTALPE

-56 ALHVVFHT
+56 ALHMVFHA

-79 HKLLTGREAKFDT
+79 HKLLTGREAEFDT
-92 LRQHG
+92 LRQKG
-97 GISGFTRMDESP
+97 GISGFTKMDESP
-109 YDCFGSGHSGTALSA
+109 YDAFGSGHSGTALSA
-124 AMGFEVADYLLKK
+124 AMGFEVAGHLLKK
-137 EDRVVAVVGD
+137 EDRVIAVVGD

-153 ITFEALNNLRSCCRG
+153 ITFEALNNLRSTCRG

-211 RNLPHGENMIGS
+211 RIFPHGENMIGG
-223 IRGLESSLKSLLVPG
+223 IRGLENSLKSLLVPG

-291 NPELFHGIGKFNPET
+291 DPELFHGIGKFNPET

-318 FSTVFGASLEKLTE
+318 FSTVFGKSLEKLAA

-345 LGCGITHDYIRKYKE
+345 LGCGIPHEFIRKYRE

-400 CLFHEVALQN
+400 CLFHDVGLQN
-410 LPVLLCADRAG
+410 LPVLLCEDRAG

-440 IPNMAILM
+440 IPNMVIMM

-458 MEAALKRQCPAVI
+458 MEAALKHPCPAVI
-471 RYPKGNSGRPE
+471 RYPKGNSGRPD

-495 AVVRD
+495 AVVRE

-513 YTAMAAADIMEKQH
+513 YTALAAADILEKKH
-527 GLRAAVVNVRFLKPF
+527 GIRAAVVNVRFLKPF
-542 DTELFNQYLDRP
+542 DAALFKQHLGKP
-554 VVTLEDHVKQG
+554 VVTIEDHVKQG

-570 VAELAA
+570 VAEHAA
-576 GNGCPALLSWG
+576 CNGCPALLSYG
-587 WDADEII
+587 WEADEII
-594 PHGSTAKIRQ
+594 PHGSTAKIRE
-604 EHGFTPESIADAV
+604 EHGFTPDAIAETV
-617 AAKVLSLRRQQRVL
+617 ASKVLSLR
-631 H
+631 

>member
-1 MEKILKRIHS
+1 MEKLLQRIHS

-21 ELNLLPA
+21 ELTALPE
-28 EIRERIIDVVSKN
+28 EIRERIIDVVSRN

-56 ALHVVFHT
+56 ALHMVFHA

-79 HKLLTGREAKFDT
+79 HKLLTGREDRFDT
-92 LRQHG
+92 LRQKG
-97 GISGFTRMDESP
+97 GISGFTKMDESP
-109 YDCFGSGHSGTALSA
+109 YDAFGSGHSGTALSA
-124 AMGFEVADYLLKK
+124 AMGFEVADRLLKK
-137 EDRVVAVVGD
+137 EDRVIAVVGD

-153 ITFEALNNLRSCCRG
+153 VTFEALNNLRSTCRG

-201 RIKAAAKYIL
+201 RTKTSLKYFL
-211 RNLPHGENMIGS
+211 RIFPHGENLIES
-223 IRGLESSLKSLLVPG
+223 IRGLENSLKSLLVPG

-248 IGPVNGHNLAELIR
+248 IGPVNGHNLVELIR

-291 NPELFHGIGKFNPET
+291 DPELFHGIGKFNPET

-318 FSTVFGASLEKLTE
+318 FSAVFGKSLEKLAA

-345 LGCGITHDYIRKYKE
+345 LGCGISHDFIRKYRE

-400 CLFHEVALQN
+400 CLFHDVGLQN
-410 LPVLLCADRAG
+410 LPVLLCEDRAG

-458 MEAALKRQCPAVI
+458 MEAALKHPCPAVI
-471 RYPKGNSGRPE
+471 RYPKGNSRRPDD
-482 GDPAPAPIEWGKA
+482 DPAPAPVEWGKA
-495 AVVRD
+495 AIVRE

-513 YTAMAAADIMEKQH
+513 YTAMAAADILEKKH
-527 GLRAAVVNVRFLKPF
+527 GLRAAVMNVRFLKPF
-542 DTELFNQYLDRP
+542 DADLFKQYLNKP

-570 VAELAA
+570 AAELAA

-594 PHGSTAKIRQ
+594 PHGSTAKIRE
-604 EHGFTPESIADAV
+604 EHGFTPEAIAEAV
-617 AAKVLSLRRQQRVL
+617 AAKVLSLR
-631 H
+631 

>member
-56 ALHVVFHT
+56 ALHVVFHA

-79 HKLLTGREAKFDT
+79 HKLLTGREPEFDT
-92 LRQHG
+92 LRLHG
-97 GISGFTRMDESP
+97 GISGFTKMDESP

-153 ITFEALNNLRSCCRG
+153 ITFEALNNLRSSCRG

-291 NPELFHGIGKFNPET
+291 DPELFHGIGKFNPET

-318 FSTVFGASLEKLTE
+318 FSAVFGASLEKLTE

-345 LGCGITHDYIRKYKE
+345 LGCGIKHDYIRKYRE

-400 CLFHEVALQN
+400 CLFHDVALQN
-410 LPVLLCADRAG
+410 LPVLLCADRSG

-458 MEAALKRQCPAVI
+458 MEAALKRRCPAVI
-471 RYPKGNSGRPE
+471 RYPKGNSGRPD
-482 GDPAPAPIEWGKA
+482 GDPAPAPVEWGKA
-495 AVVRD
+495 AVVRE
-500 GSDLSFWCAGREI
+500 GADLSFWCAGREI
-513 YTAMAAADIMEKQH
+513 YTAMAAADILEKQH
-527 GLRAAVVNVRFLKPF
+527 GLHAAVVNVRFLKPF
-542 DTELFNQYLDRP
+542 DAALFRQYLDRP

-570 VAELAA
+570 AAELAA
-576 GNGCPALLSWG
+576 GNGCPALLAWG

-594 PHGSTAKIRQ
+594 PHGSTMKIRQ
-604 EHGFTPESIADAV
+604 EHGFTPESIADTV
-617 AAKVLSLRRQQRVL
+617 AAKVLSLR
-631 H
+631 HP

>member
-1 MEKILKRIHS
+1 MENILQNIHS
-11 PEDLRKLTGK
+11 PEDLRRLNGK
-21 ELNLLPA
+21 ELNQLPE
-28 EIRERIIDVVSKN
+28 EIRERIIEVVSRN

-56 ALHVVFHT
+56 ALHIVFHA
-64 PEDKILWDVS
+64 PEDKILWDVG

-79 HKLLTGREAKFDT
+79 HKLLTGRADRFDT
-92 LRQHG
+92 LRKRG
-97 GISGFTRMDESP
+97 GVSGFTKMDESP

-124 AMGFEVADYLLKK
+124 AMGFEVAGDLLHK
-137 EDRVVAVVGD
+137 DGRVVAVVGD
-147 GALTNG
+147 GALGNG
-153 ITFEALNNLRSCCRG
+153 ITFEALNNLRSSCRG
-168 LILIV
+168 LILVV

-193 IITAKLYN
+193 IITAKFYN
-201 RIKAAAKYIL
+201 RVKASLKFVL
-211 RNLPHGENMIGS
+211 RRFPHGENMIGS

-283 RGCKFANE
+283 RGCKYANE
-291 NPELFHGIGKFNPET
+291 DPELFHGIGRFNPET
-306 GELIRSAGAKPT
+306 GELIRDAGAKPT
-318 FSTVFGASLEKLTE
+318 FSAVFGKTLEKLAE
-332 QDPKLVTV
+332 EDPKLVTV

-345 LGCGITHDYIRKYKE
+345 LGCGISHEFIRKYRD

-400 CLFHEVALQN
+400 CLFHDVGLQN
-410 LPVLLCADRAG
+410 LPVVLCEDRAG

-427 THHGIYDV
+427 THHGIHDV

-440 IPNMAILM
+440 IPNLAILM

-458 MEAALKRQCPAVI
+458 MEAAVKRSCPAVI
-471 RYPKGNSGRPE
+471 RYPKGNSGRPD
-482 GDPAPAPIEWGKA
+482 GDPAPAPLEWGKA
-495 AVVRD
+495 AVVRE
-500 GSDLSFWCAGREI
+500 GSDVSFWCAGREI
-513 YTAMAAADIMEKQH
+513 YTAMAAADILEREH
-527 GLRAAVVNVRFLKPF
+527 GIHAAVVNVRFLKPF
-542 DTELFNQYLDRP
+542 DEALFRTYLAKP
-554 VVTLEDHVKQG
+554 VVTVEDHVKQG

-570 VAELAA
+570 CAELAA
-576 GNGCPALLSWG
+576 GSPCPGMTSFG
-587 WDADEII
+587 WEADVII
-594 PHGSTAKIRQ
+594 PHGSTAQVRK
-604 EHGFTPESIADAV
+604 EYGFTPEAIAEA
-617 AAKVLSLRRQQRVL
+617 AAKLVKRA
-631 H
+631 

>member
-1 MEKILKRIHS
+1 MDNILHRIHS

-21 ELNLLPA
+21 ELIHLPA

-56 ALHVVFHT
+56 ALHMVFHA
-64 PEDKILWDVS
+64 PDDKILWDVG

-79 HKLLTGREAKFDT
+79 HKLLTGREEQFDT
-92 LRQHG
+92 LRQRG
-97 GISGFTRMDESP
+97 GVSGFTKMDESP

-124 AMGFEVADYLLKK
+124 AMGFEVADNLLDKH
-137 EDRVVAVVGD
+137 DRVIAVVGD
-147 GALTNG
+147 GALGNG
-153 ITFEALNNLRSCCRG
+153 ITFEALNNLRSTCRG

-180 ARSTGAISRILNR
+180 ARTTGAIAHMLNR

-201 RIKAAAKYIL
+201 RTKTALKYVL
-211 RNLPHGENMIGS
+211 RRLPLGENMIGS
-223 IRGLESSLKSLLVPG
+223 IRGLENSLKSLIVPG
-238 VFFEEMGIRY
+238 IFFEEMGIRY
-248 IGPVNGHNLAELIR
+248 IGPVNGHNLAALIR

-275 VHVITEKG
+275 VHVVTEKG
-283 RGCKFANE
+283 RGCTYANGD
-291 NPELFHGIGKFNPET
+291 PELFHGIGRFNPET
-306 GELIRSAGAKPT
+306 GELIRNTGSGPT
-318 FSTVFGASLEKLTE
+318 FSAVFGATLEKLAA

-345 LGCGITHDYIRKYKE
+345 LGCGISHEFIRKYRD

-400 CLFHEVALQN
+400 CLFHDVALQN

-427 THHGIYDV
+427 THHGVYDV

-440 IPNMAILM
+440 LPNIAILM

-458 MEAALKRQCPAVI
+458 MEAALKKSCPAVI

-495 AVVRD
+495 AVVRK

-513 YTAMAAADIMEKQH
+513 YTAMAAADILEKEH
-527 GLRAAVVNVRFLKPF
+527 GIRSAVVNVRFLKPF
-542 DTELFNQYLDRP
+542 DAALFNQYLGKP

-570 VAELAA
+570 AAELAA
-576 GNGCPALLSWG
+576 GNGCPALLSFG
-587 WDADEII
+587 WDADTII

-604 EHGFTPESIADAV
+604 EYGFTPEAIAK
-617 AAKVLSLRRQQRVL
+617 AAAEKVLSLR
-631 H
+631 

>member
-1 MEKILKRIHS
+1 MENILQNIHS
-11 PEDLRKLTGK
+11 PEDLRRLNGK
-21 ELNLLPA
+21 ELNQLPE
-28 EIRERIIDVVSKN
+28 EIRERIIDVVSRN

-56 ALHVVFHT
+56 ALHIVFHA
-64 PEDKILWDVS
+64 PEDKILWDVG

-79 HKLLTGREAKFDT
+79 HKLLTGRADRFDT
-92 LRQHG
+92 LRKRG
-97 GISGFTRMDESP
+97 GVSGFTKMDESP

-124 AMGFEVADYLLKK
+124 AMGFEVAGDLLHK
-137 EDRVVAVVGD
+137 DSRVVAVVGD
-147 GALTNG
+147 GALGNG
-153 ITFEALNNLRSCCRG
+153 ITFEALNNLRSSCRG
-168 LILIV
+168 LILVV

-193 IITAKLYN
+193 IITAKFYN
-201 RIKAAAKYIL
+201 RVKASLKYVL
-211 RNLPHGENMIGS
+211 RRFPHGENMIGS

-283 RGCKFANE
+283 RGCKYANE
-291 NPELFHGIGKFNPET
+291 DPELFHGIGRFNPET
-306 GELIRSAGAKPT
+306 GELIRDAGAKPT
-318 FSTVFGASLEKLTE
+318 FSAVFGKTLEKLAE
-332 QDPKLVTV
+332 EDPKLVTV

-345 LGCGITHDYIRKYKE
+345 LGCGISHEFIRKYRD

-400 CLFHEVALQN
+400 CLFHDVGLQN
-410 LPVLLCADRAG
+410 LPVVLCEDRAG

-427 THHGIYDV
+427 THHGIHDV

-440 IPNMAILM
+440 IPNLAILM

-458 MEAALKRQCPAVI
+458 MESALKRSCPAVI
-471 RYPKGNSGRPE
+471 RYPKGNSGRPD
-482 GDPAPAPIEWGKA
+482 GDPAPAPLEWGKA
-495 AVVRD
+495 AVVREGGD
-500 GSDLSFWCAGREI
+500 MSFWCAGREI
-513 YTAMAAADIMEKQH
+513 YTAMAAADILEREH
-527 GLRAAVVNVRFLKPF
+527 GIHAAVVNVRFLKPF
-542 DTELFNQYLDRP
+542 DEALFRTYLAKP
-554 VVTLEDHVKQG
+554 VVTVEDHVKQG

-570 VAELAA
+570 CAELAA
-576 GNGCPALLSWG
+576 GTPCPGMASFG
-587 WDADEII
+587 WEADVII
-594 PHGSTAKIRQ
+594 PHGSTAQVRK
-604 EHGFTPESIADAV
+604 EFGFTPEAMAEA
-617 AAKVLSLRRQQRVL
+617 AAKLLKRA
-631 H
+631 

>member
-1 MEKILKRIHS
+1 MENILQNIHS
-11 PEDLRKLTGK
+11 PEDLRRLNGK
-21 ELNLLPA
+21 ELNQLPE
-28 EIRERIIDVVSKN
+28 EIRERIIEVVSRN

-56 ALHVVFHT
+56 ALHIVFHA
-64 PEDKILWDVS
+64 PEDKILWDVG

-79 HKLLTGREAKFDT
+79 HKLLTGRADRFDT
-92 LRQHG
+92 LRKRG
-97 GISGFTRMDESP
+97 GVSGFTKMDESP

-124 AMGFEVADYLLKK
+124 AMGFEVAGDLLHK
-137 EDRVVAVVGD
+137 DGRVVAVVGD
-147 GALTNG
+147 GALGNG
-153 ITFEALNNLRSCCRG
+153 ITFEALNNLRSSCRG
-168 LILIV
+168 LILVV

-193 IITAKLYN
+193 IITAKFYN
-201 RIKAAAKYIL
+201 RVKASLKYVL
-211 RNLPHGENMIGS
+211 RRFPHGENMIGS

-283 RGCKFANE
+283 RGCKYANE
-291 NPELFHGIGKFNPET
+291 DPELFHGIGRFNPET
-306 GELIRSAGAKPT
+306 GELIRDAGAKPT
-318 FSTVFGASLEKLTE
+318 FSAVFGKTLEKLAE
-332 QDPKLVTV
+332 EDPKLVTV

-345 LGCGITHDYIRKYKE
+345 LGCGISHEFIRKYRD

-400 CLFHEVALQN
+400 CLFHDVGLQN
-410 LPVLLCADRAG
+410 LPVVLCEDRAG

-427 THHGIYDV
+427 THHGIHDV

-440 IPNMAILM
+440 IPNLAILM
-448 PANEDELPMM
+448 PANEDELPVM
-458 MEAALKRQCPAVI
+458 MEAALKRSCPAVI
-471 RYPKGNSGRPE
+471 RYPKGNSGRPD
-482 GDPAPAPIEWGKA
+482 GDPAPPPLEWGKA
-495 AVVRD
+495 AVVREGGD
-500 GSDLSFWCAGREI
+500 ISFWCAGREI
-513 YTAMAAADIMEKQH
+513 YTAMAAADILELEH
-527 GLRAAVVNVRFLKPF
+527 GIHAAVVNVRFLKPF
-542 DTELFNQYLDRP
+542 DEALFRTYLAKP
-554 VVTLEDHVKQG
+554 VVTVEDHVKQG

-570 VAELAA
+570 CAELAA
-576 GNGCPALLSWG
+576 GTPCPGMASFG
-587 WDADEII
+587 WDADVII
-594 PHGSTAKIRQ
+594 PHGSTAQVRQ
-604 EHGFTPESIADAV
+604 EYGFTPEAMAEA
-617 AAKVLSLRRQQRVL
+617 AAKLVQRA
-631 H
+631 

>member
-1 MEKILKRIHS
+1 MENILQNIHS
-11 PEDLRKLTGK
+11 PEDLRRLTGK
-21 ELNLLPA
+21 ELNQLPE
-28 EIRERIIDVVSKN
+28 EIRERIIEVVSRN

-56 ALHVVFHT
+56 ALHIVFHA
-64 PEDKILWDVS
+64 PEDKILWDVG

-79 HKLLTGREAKFDT
+79 HKLLTGRADRFDT
-92 LRQHG
+92 LRKRG
-97 GISGFTRMDESP
+97 GVSGFTKMDESP

-124 AMGFEVADYLLKK
+124 AMGFEVAGDLLHK
-137 EDRVVAVVGD
+137 DGRVVAVVGD
-147 GALTNG
+147 GALGNG
-153 ITFEALNNLRSCCRG
+153 ITFEALNNLRSACRG
-168 LILIV
+168 LILVV

-193 IITAKLYN
+193 IITARFYN
-201 RIKAAAKYIL
+201 RVKASLKFVL
-211 RNLPHGENMIGS
+211 RRFPHGENMIGS

-248 IGPVNGHNLAELIR
+248 IGPVNGHNLAELIH

-283 RGCKFANE
+283 RGCKYANE
-291 NPELFHGIGKFNPET
+291 DPELFHGIGRFNPET
-306 GELIRSAGAKPT
+306 GELIRDAGAKPT
-318 FSTVFGASLEKLTE
+318 FSAVFGRTLERLAAE
-332 QDPKLVTV
+332 DPKLVTV

-345 LGCGITHDYIRKYKE
+345 LGCGISHEFIRKYRE

-400 CLFHEVALQN
+400 CLFHDVGLQN
-410 LPVLLCADRAG
+410 LPVVLCEDRAG

-427 THHGIYDV
+427 THHGIHDV

-440 IPNMAILM
+440 IPNLAILM

-458 MEAALKRQCPAVI
+458 METALKRSCPAVI
-471 RYPKGNSGRPE
+471 RYPKGNSGRPD

-495 AVVRD
+495 AVVREGGD
-500 GSDLSFWCAGREI
+500 MSFWCAGREI
-513 YTAMAAADIMEKQH
+513 YTAMAAADILEREH
-527 GLRAAVVNVRFLKPF
+527 GIHAAVVNVRFLKPF
-542 DTELFNQYLDRP
+542 DEALFRRYLSKP
-554 VVTLEDHVKQG
+554 VVTVEDHVKQG

-570 VAELAA
+570 CAELAA
-576 GNGCPALLSWG
+576 GTSCPGMTSFG
-587 WDADEII
+587 WEADVII
-594 PHGSTAKIRQ
+594 PHGSTAQLRK
-604 EHGFTPESIADAV
+604 EFGFTPEAMAEA
-617 AAKVLSLRRQQRVL
+617 AAKLVRRA
-631 H
+631 